1 MDISRFELIEE
12 LGNTP
17 YESELTKGS
26 KIKCVSVSE
35 HQSNWGGNDS
45 AKDYLII
52 GSVYT
57 LSRDPE
63 VHSWY
68 TKYYLENE
76 ITDAQW
82 YAIDLLNEYYNIKF
96 NGKTKQDAVRFIRD
110 HKDTYEQA
118 KLDRQRDSYEKNS
131 FYRDGYERNG
141 WW

>member
-1 MDISRFELIEE
+1 MF
-12 LGNTP
+12 
-17 YESELTKGS
+17 
-26 KIKCVSVSE
+26 
-35 HQSNWGGNDS
+35 
-45 AKDYLII
+45 II
-52 GSVYT
+52 
-57 LSRDPE
+57 
-63 VHSWY
+63 
-68 TKYYLENE
+68 NE

-118 KLDRQRDSYEKNS
+118 KIDRQRDSYEKNS